1 VGMKRLVTRMLRPA
15 QKERIRAFISKQLN
29 LTGGAG
35 AQSCQLPYRVLIGA
49 HHKSGT
55 VWLKSIFRTVCSE
68 YSLRFFEG
76 KQGDAPQQYDVF
88 FQDHS
93 RFELDRFPSPV
104 RGLHLIRDPRD
115 IILSGCFYHQKADE
129 PWLHRP
135 REDLLGLTYHQAI
148 NRAETLE
155 DKISFEM
162 EHAGRRTIEE
172 LIAWDYTRPFFCEL
186 KYEDLIRDTD
196 LMIFHRAFAFL
207 GFPGSALPGV
217 LAIAYRKSLFS
228 NQLKTSDHI
237 RSGEVGQW
245 KQYFTRK
252 HKERFCELFGDV
264 LIRLG
269 YEDNDDW

>member
-1 VGMKRLVTRMLRPA
+1 MRSLVSRMLRPA
-15 QKERIRAFISKQLN
+15 QKERIRAFVSKQFN
-29 LTGGAG
+29 LTTGAEP
-35 AQSCQLPYRVLIGA
+35 QSCQLPYKVLVGA

-55 VWLKSIFRTVCSE
+55 VWLKSIFKAVCNE

-76 KQGDAPQQYDVF
+76 KQADAPQQYDVF

-93 RFELDRFPSPV
+93 RFEFDRFESPV
-104 RGLHLIRDPRD
+104 RGLHMIRDPRD
-115 IILSGCFYHQKADE
+115 IILSGCFYHQKAHE
-129 PWLHRP
+129 QWLHKP
-135 REDLLGLTYHQAI
+135 REQLRGLTYHQAI

-155 DKISFEM
+155 DKIAFEM
-162 EHAGRRTIEE
+162 EHVGRRTIEE
-172 LIAWDYTRPFFCEL
+172 IVGWDYTRSFFWEL

-196 LMIFHRAFAFL
+196 LMLFHRAFAFL

-228 NQLKTSDHI
+228 NQLKASGHI

-245 KQYFTRK
+245 KQYFTRQ
-252 HKERFCELFGDV
+252 HKERFLELFGDV

-269 YEDNDDW
+269 YEDDNDW